1 MKNFK
6 SELLIELQNRGFLKQ
21 VSDPDGLDR
30 LIKNNQIT
38 GYIGFDLTAPSLHV
52 GSLLQIMLLR
62 WFQKYDN
69 KPLILLGSGT
79 TMIGDPSGK
88 DDTRKMLSEID
99 IATNK
104 QGILKVF
111 NKFINLDEG
120 KSIIADNK
128 DWLNQ
133 INYIDFLRDFGQH
146 FTINRMMSFDSVRLR
161 LEREQPLTFIEFNYM
176 ILQAYDFV
184 QLNRIFNCKLQMGGS
199 DQWGNMVN
207 GIELGR
213 RVDSKELFAFTTP
226 LITTSSGTKMGKSV
240 NGAVWLDED
249 LYSPYDYWQYWR
261 NTEDADVGR
270 FLKFFTDLPLNE
282 IGKLENLKEKELNE
296 AKKILATEVTAMT
309 HGREAAMKASETAK
323 QTFEEGIMSETLP
336 TVKINQIELDKGIGL
351 LNLLVTANLTKTNS
365 DSRRHIESNALKI
378 NDVAITD
385 PRAII
390 KITNFKNG
398 SSIKLS
404 LGKKKHI
411 IIKINQ

>member
-62 WFQKYDN
+62 WFQKYGN

-88 DDTRKMLSEID
+88 DDTRKMLSERD

-213 RVDSKELFAFTTP
+213 RVDSKELFALTTP

-270 FLKFFTDLPLNE
+270 FLKFFTDLPLDE
-282 IGKLENLKEKELNE
+282 IRKL
-296 AKKILATEVTAMT
+296 
-309 HGREAAMKASETAK
+309 
-323 QTFEEGIMSETLP
+323 
-336 TVKINQIELDKGIGL
+336 
-351 LNLLVTANLTKTNS
+351 
-365 DSRRHIESNALKI
+365 
-378 NDVAITD
+378 
-385 PRAII
+385 
-390 KITNFKNG
+390 
-398 SSIKLS
+398 
-404 LGKKKHI
+404 
-411 IIKINQ
+411 